1 MPSPVLFNHALA
13 PVPAPLPT
21 DRSMRMASV
30 RPFHHRTSDVSHD
43 RPIGASSHADLH
55 GRQRGRDQALHAAQ
69 PIPSTVSVRQRAD
82 ATAAGSLPGPPP
94 PVRRIQSNARLV
106 SALTGLARGDRA
118 RAGASGHG
126 LSALLVALASQAPPA

>member
-13 PVPAPLPT
+13 PAPAPLPT
-21 DRSMRMASV
+21 DRKMRMASV

-43 RPIGASSHADLH
+43 RPIGAAGHADLH
-55 GRQRGRDQALHAAQ
+55 GLQRGRDQALCAAQ
-69 PIPSTVSVRQRAD
+69 PIPSALSVRQRAD
-82 ATAAGSLPGPPP
+82 ATAAGSLRGPP

-106 SALTGLARGDRA
+106 SALTRLARGGSA